1 MLQCGVGALTIRRMA
16 LAFKETIT
24 FLQLKNVGIKNL
36 IGIKDP
42 YKNLPEFYFKS
53 GSKRACF
60 TGIKTGG

>member
-1 MLQCGVGALTIRRMA
+1 MA
-16 LAFKETIT
+16 LAFKEKIA
-24 FLQLKNVGIKNL
+24 FLQLKNIGIKNL
-36 IGIKDP
+36 IGIKDL